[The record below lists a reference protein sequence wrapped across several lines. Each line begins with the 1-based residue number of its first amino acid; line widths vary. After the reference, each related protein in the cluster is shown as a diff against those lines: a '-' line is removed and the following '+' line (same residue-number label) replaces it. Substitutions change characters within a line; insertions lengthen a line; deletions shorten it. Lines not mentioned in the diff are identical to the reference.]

1 MARLNDTS
9 LRGLKPRDKSYIVT
23 DGDGLYI
30 EVLSNGKKYWRFR
43 IEKTDKA
50 TGERKHHRFSLGE
63 YPLISLADAR
73 AKRDEMK
80 RAVKEDRISEL
91 NKASA
96 SKVLFGDIA
105 LRWCQLQEDRSKGA
119 ERGKYITRGRLE
131 NYVMPTLRDRPMEDI
146 SPADLLDIIEGIERN
161 GTRETAYRV
170 YLILKKVFDY
180 AVARELIIKDP
191 ARIIKDQVSSM
202 PKTNRAT
209 LERGEEIGKM
219 LRDIETYKSFT
230 VRCAIQL
237 QAFTFVRP
245 VELRLAEWQEI
256 DLKKAEWR
264 IPPERMKMKRAHLVP
279 LSIQAAEIFTELH
292 KRTGYGR
299 YCFPAIDAPAGDA
312 TMSESTALSALRSL
326 GYTKEQMCMHGFR
339 AMASTILNEHEW
351 NPDAV
356 EMQLAH
362 YTKNTVRASYNHA
375 KLLGIRK
382 NMMQWYADYLDSL
395 KYGTEP
401 PKI

>member
-9 LRGLKPRDKSYIVT
+9 LRGLKTRDKSYIVT

-30 EVLSNGKKYWRFR
+30 EVLSNGKKYWRYR
-43 IEKTDKA
+43 TEKTDKA

-63 YPLISLADAR
+63 YPLVSLAEAR
-73 AKRDEMK
+73 SKRDDMK
-80 RAVKEDRISEL
+80 KAVKEDRL
-91 NKASA
+91 DDVNKSSA

-131 NYVMPTLRDRPMEDI
+131 NYLMPTLRDRPMEDI
-146 SPADLLDIIEGIERN
+146 RPADLLDIIEGIERN

-180 AVARELIIKDP
+180 AVARELVVKDP

-256 DLKKAEWR
+256 DMKKAEWR
-264 IPPERMKMKRAHLVP
+264 IPQGKMKEKRFHLVP
-279 LSIQAAEIFTELH
+279 LSRQAVEIFAELY

-395 KYGTEP
+395 KYSTEP
-401 PKI
+401 PKM

>member
-9 LRGLKPRDKSYIVT
+9 LRGLKPRDKSYTVM
-23 DGDGLYI
+23 DGEGLYI
-30 EVLSNGKKYWRFR
+30 EVLTSGKKYWRFR

-63 YPLISLADAR
+63 YPLVSLAEAR
-73 AKRDEMK
+73 SKRDEMK
-80 RAVKEDRISEL
+80 KAVKENRLDEI

-96 SKVLFGDIA
+96 SKVMFGDIA
-105 LRWCQLQEDRSKGA
+105 LKWCEKQEDMSRGA

-131 NYVMPTLRDRPMEDI
+131 NYLMPTLRDRPMEDI
-146 SPADLLDIIEGIERN
+146 SPADLLDIIEDIERN

-170 YLILKKVFDY
+170 YLILKKVYDY
-180 AVARELIIKDP
+180 ALARELVMRDP
-191 ARIIKDQVSSM
+191 TRLIKDQVSSM

-230 VRCAIQL
+230 VRCNMQL
-237 QAFTFVRP
+237 QALTFVRP
-245 VELRLAEWQEI
+245 VELRLAEWQEL

-279 LSIQAAEIFTELH
+279 LSTQATEIFTELH

-312 TMSESTALSALRSL
+312 PMSESTALSALRSL
-326 GYTKEQMCMHGFR
+326 GWTKEQMCMHGFR

-351 NPDAV
+351 NPDAI

-401 PKI
+401 PQM

>member
-9 LRGLKPRDKSYIVT
+9 LRGLKTRDKSYIVT

-30 EVLSNGKKYWRFR
+30 EVLSNGKKYWRYR
-43 IEKTDKA
+43 TEKTDKT
-50 TGERKHHRFSLGE
+50 TGQRKHHRFSLGE
-63 YPLISLADAR
+63 YPLISLAEAR

-80 RAVKEDRISEL
+80 RAVKEDRLNEL

-146 SPADLLDIIEGIERN
+146 RPADLLDIIEGIERN

-180 AVARELIIKDP
+180 AVARELVVKDP

-219 LRDIETYKSFT
+219 LRDIETYKSFV

-264 IPPERMKMKRAHLVP
+264 IPQGKMKEKRFHLVP
-279 LSIQAAEIFTELH
+279 LSRQAVEIFAELY

-312 TMSESTALSALRSL
+312 PMSESTALYALRSL
-326 GYTKEQMCMHGFR
+326 GYTKNQMCMHGFR

-362 YTKNTVRASYNHA
+362 FTKNTVRASYNHA

-382 NMMQWYADYLDSL
+382 NMVQWYADYLDSL

>member
-30 EVLSNGKKYWRFR
+30 EVLSNGKKYWRYR
-43 IEKTDKA
+43 TEKTDKA
-50 TGERKHHRFSLGE
+50 TGQRKHHRFSLGE
-63 YPLISLADAR
+63 YPLISLAEAR
-73 AKRDEMK
+73 SKRDDMK
-80 RAVKEDRISEL
+80 KAVKEDRL
-91 NKASA
+91 DDVNKSSA

-105 LRWCQLQEDRSKGA
+105 LRWCQLQEDRSNGA

-131 NYVMPTLRDRPMEDI
+131 NYLMPTLRDRPMEDI
-146 SPADLLDIIEGIERN
+146 RPADLLDIIEEIERN

-180 AVARELIIKDP
+180 AVARELVVKDP

-219 LRDIETYKSFT
+219 LRDIETYKSFV

-237 QAFTFVRP
+237 QALTFVRP

-256 DLKKAEWR
+256 DIKKAEWR
-264 IPPERMKMKRAHLVP
+264 IPQGKMKEKRFHLVP
-279 LSIQAAEIFTELH
+279 LSRQAVEIFTELY
-292 KRTGYGR
+292 KRTGYGK

-312 TMSESTALSALRSL
+312 PMSESTALSALRSL

-362 YTKNTVRASYNHA
+362 FTKNTVRASYNHA

-382 NMMQWYADYLDSL
+382 NMVQWYADYLDSL

>member
-9 LRGLKPRDKSYIVT
+9 LRGLKPRDKSYTVM

-30 EVLSNGKKYWRFR
+30 EVLTSGKKYWRFR

-50 TGERKHHRFSLGE
+50 TGQRKHHRFSLGE
-63 YPLISLADAR
+63 YPLISLAEAR

-80 RAVKEDRISEL
+80 KAVKEERLSEF

-96 SKVLFGDIA
+96 SKAIFGDIA
-105 LRWCQLQEDRSKGA
+105 LKWCEKQEDMSRGA

-131 NYVMPTLRDRPMEDI
+131 NYLMPTLRDRPMEDI

-170 YLILKKVFDY
+170 YLILKKVYNY
-180 AVARELIIKDP
+180 ALARELVVRDP
-191 ARIIKDQVSSM
+191 TRLVQDQVSSM

-209 LERGEEIGKM
+209 LEHADDIGKM
-219 LRDIETYKSFT
+219 LRDIETYKSFI
-230 VRCAIQL
+230 VRANMQL
-237 QAFTFVRP
+237 QALTFVRP
-245 VELRLAEWQEI
+245 VELRLAEWKEI
-256 DLKKAEWR
+256 DYKRSEWR
-264 IPPERMKMKRAHLVP
+264 IPLERMKMKRPHLVP
-279 LSIQAAEIFTELH
+279 LSTQAAGIFRELQ
-292 KRTGYGR
+292 KRTGHGR
-299 YCFPAIDAPAGDA
+299 YCFPAIDAPAGDMP
-312 TMSESTALSALRSL
+312 MSESTALSALRSL
-326 GYTKEQMCMHGFR
+326 GYTKNQMCMHGFR

-362 YTKNTVRASYNHA
+362 FVKNAVRPSYNHA

-401 PKI
+401 PQM

>member
-9 LRGLKPRDKSYIVT
+9 LRGLKPRDKSYTVM
-23 DGDGLYI
+23 DGEGLYI
-30 EVLSNGKKYWRFR
+30 EVLTSGKKYWRFR

-50 TGERKHHRFSLGE
+50 TGQRKHHRFSLGE
-63 YPLISLADAR
+63 YPLISLAEAR
-73 AKRDEMK
+73 AKRDEIK
-80 RAVKEDRISEL
+80 KTVRYGQLDDI
-91 NKASA
+91 NKPSS
-96 SKVLFGDIA
+96 SKALFGDIA
-105 LRWCQLQEDRSKGA
+105 LMWVKKKEDMSRGA
-119 ERGKYITRGRLE
+119 ERGKYIERGRLE
-131 NYVMPTLRDRPMEDI
+131 NYLMPTLRDRPMEDI

-180 AVARELIIKDP
+180 AVARELVVKDP

-237 QAFTFVRP
+237 QALTFVRP
-245 VELRLAEWQEI
+245 IELRLAEWQEI

-264 IPPERMKMKRAHLVP
+264 IPQGKMKEKRFHLVP
-279 LSIQAAEIFTELH
+279 LSRQAVEIFTELY
-292 KRTGYGR
+292 KRTGYGK

-312 TMSESTALSALRSL
+312 PMSESTALSALRSL

-362 YTKNTVRASYNHA
+362 FTKNTVRASYNHA

-382 NMMQWYADYLDSL
+382 NMVQWYADYLDSL

>member
-9 LRGLKPRDKSYIVT
+9 LRGLKPRDKSYTVM
-23 DGDGLYI
+23 DGEGLYV
-30 EVLSNGKKYWRFR
+30 EVLTSGKKYWRFR

-50 TGERKHHRFSLGE
+50 TGQRKHHRFSLGE
-63 YPLISLADAR
+63 YPLVSLAEAR
-73 AKRDEMK
+73 SKRDEMK
-80 RAVKEDRISEL
+80 KAVKENRLDEI

-96 SKVLFGDIA
+96 SKVMFGDIA
-105 LRWCQLQEDRSKGA
+105 LKWCEKQEDMSRGA

-131 NYVMPTLRDRPMEDI
+131 NYLMPTLRDRPMEDI
-146 SPADLLDIIEGIERN
+146 SPADLLDIIEDIERN

-170 YLILKKVFDY
+170 YLILKKVYDY
-180 AVARELIIKDP
+180 ALARELVMRDP
-191 ARIIKDQVSSM
+191 TRLIKDQVSSM
-202 PKTNRAT
+202 PKKNRAT
-209 LERGEEIGKM
+209 LERWEEIGKM

-237 QAFTFVRP
+237 QALTFVRP
-245 VELRLAEWQEI
+245 IELRLAEWQEL

-279 LSIQAAEIFTELH
+279 LSTQATEIFTELH

-299 YCFPAIDAPAGDA
+299 YCFPAIDAPAADV

-351 NPDAV
+351 NPDAI

-395 KYGTEP
+395 KDGTEP
-401 PKI
+401 PEM

>member
-9 LRGLKPRDKSYIVT
+9 LRGLKTRDKSYIVT

-30 EVLSNGKKYWRFR
+30 EVLSNGKKYWRYR
-43 IEKTDKA
+43 TEKTDKT
-50 TGERKHHRFSLGE
+50 TGQRKHHRFSLGE
-63 YPLISLADAR
+63 YPLISLAEAR

-80 RAVKEDRISEL
+80 RAVKEDRLNEL

-131 NYVMPTLRDRPMEDI
+131 NYLMPTLRDRPMEDI
-146 SPADLLDIIEGIERN
+146 RPADLLDIIEGIERN

-180 AVARELIIKDP
+180 AVAREIVVKDP

-219 LRDIETYKSFT
+219 LRDIETYKSFV

-264 IPPERMKMKRAHLVP
+264 IPQGKMKEKRFHLVP
-279 LSIQAAEIFTELH
+279 LSRQAVEIFTELY

-312 TMSESTALSALRSL
+312 PM
-326 GYTKEQMCMHGFR
+326 
-339 AMASTILNEHEW
+339 
-351 NPDAV
+351 
-356 EMQLAH
+356 
-362 YTKNTVRASYNHA
+362 
-375 KLLGIRK
+375 
-382 NMMQWYADYLDSL
+382 
-395 KYGTEP
+395 
-401 PKI
+401 

>member
-9 LRGLKPRDKSYIVT
+9 LRGLKPRDKSYTVM
-23 DGDGLYI
+23 DGEGLYI
-30 EVLSNGKKYWRFR
+30 EVLTSGKKYWRFR

-50 TGERKHHRFSLGE
+50 TGQRKHHRFSLGE
-63 YPLISLADAR
+63 YPMISLAEAR

-80 RAVKEDRISEL
+80 KAVKENRLDEI

-96 SKVLFGDIA
+96 SKVMFGDIA
-105 LRWCQLQEDRSKGA
+105 LKWCEKQEDMSRGS

-131 NYVMPTLRDRPMEDI
+131 NYLMPKLRDRPMEDI

-170 YLILKKVFDY
+170 YLILKKVYDY
-180 AVARELIIKDP
+180 ALARELVMRDP
-191 ARIIKDQVSSM
+191 TRLIKDQVSSM

-230 VRCAIQL
+230 VRCNMQL
-237 QAFTFVRP
+237 QALTFVRP
-245 VELRLAEWQEI
+245 VELRLAEWQEL

-279 LSIQAAEIFTELH
+279 LSTQATEIFTELH

-312 TMSESTALSALRSL
+312 PMSESTALSALRSL

-351 NPDAV
+351 NPDAI

-395 KYGTEP
+395 KYETEP
-401 PKI
+401 PQM

>member
-9 LRGLKPRDKSYIVT
+9 LRGLKTRDKSYIVT

-30 EVLSNGKKYWRFR
+30 EVLSNGKKYWRYR
-43 IEKTDKA
+43 TEKTDKT
-50 TGERKHHRFSLGE
+50 TGQRKHHRFSLGE
-63 YPLISLADAR
+63 YPMVSLAEAR

-80 RAVKEDRISEL
+80 KAVKEDRLDEL

-105 LRWCQLQEDRSKGA
+105 LRWCQLQEDRSKGK

-131 NYVMPTLRDRPMEDI
+131 NYLMPTLRDRPMEDI
-146 SPADLLDIIEGIERN
+146 SPADLLDIIEEIERN

-219 LRDIETYKSFT
+219 LRDIETYKSFV

-264 IPPERMKMKRAHLVP
+264 IPQGKMKERRFHLVP
-279 LSIQAAEIFTELH
+279 LSRQAVEIFTELY

-401 PKI
+401 PEM